1 MRLRAA
7 PSSKLPRG
15 LSLGEALGS
24 PTPAFC
30 VASKPP
36 RWDRCRALGFECFGD
51 GLEARQAICSSAL
64 RSARL
69 HAHQPVSDLDLTE
82 ANGSLPV
89 QPVISGPGQLLTSN
103 RQEGDLDNDR
113 YGSRAD
119 IDERPFEGLLFGSG
133 RSRASGACR
142 RQMRAVGLPLD
153 LSNRQCWPSAVMDR
167 NNRGVGDAAVA
178 VAVCSGRTRA
188 GTAKRSLHTSNS
200 ACTIVGWGDHS
211 WTVDGTSGGTRPE

>member
-1 MRLRAA
+1 MCNLGPSQVDRRTA
-7 PSSKLPRG
+7 PEGGCPFMAG
-15 LSLGEALGS
+15 NAGSLESLTVEVGELESAL
-24 PTPAFC
+24 
-30 VASKPP
+30 K
-36 RWDRCRALGFECFGD
+36 D
-51 GLEARQAICSSAL
+51 GLQAR
-64 RSARL
+64 RRN
-69 HAHQPVSDLDLTE
+69 HT
-82 ANGSLPV
+82 
-89 QPVISGPGQLLTSN
+89 PGQLLTSN

-153 LSNRQCWPSAVMDR
+153 LSNRQCWPSDVMDR

-178 VAVCSGRTRA
+178 IAVCSGRTRA

-211 WTVDGTSGGTRPE
+211 WTVDGASGGTRPE